1 MLSLLV
7 GTPGAGKTLYAID
20 IIKKIANNEAYEFK
34 NIQYVYTNISG
45 FKFDLFKD
53 NKVTFDKFIMKNFY
67 EHLEFLFSI
76 FCDNENND
84 NLDNLLQDYCKQ
96 HNLLNAYFIIDEAH
110 NHFDNQDKIKNWWFT
125 YHRHLNHEILLITQN
140 KSLINTQYRNIPE
153 VFIKAQPRSKAI
165 SKDVMRYFLYTEYR
179 MTQKF
184 STTQITVNQSYFDIY
199 KSGNISNQNRVGVK
213 FIKNFIFSILAS
225 LFLFGSLAYNMI
237 YSDTKNEEITN
248 NTSLPLDTSLPVQIQ
263 TITDN
268 KNNSIDLSDLKHMQL
283 LCSMKDKF
291 CLYKNQKI
299 NLDFYLR
306 MKDLQNFQEFSLTK
320 TIGDFYSLDVFV
332 SEDFFTIYN
341 QGVNNE
347 KNING
352 SNANQSISLFK

>member
-20 IIKKIANNEAYEFK
+20 IIKKIANNDAYEFK
-34 NIQYVYTNISG
+34 NIEYVYTNISG

-53 NKVTFDKFIMKNFY
+53 NKVTFDKFIMKSFY
-67 EHLEFLFSI
+67 EHLEVLFGI

-84 NLDNLLQDYCKQ
+84 NLDDLLQSYCKDN
-96 HNLLNAYFIIDEAH
+96 NLLNAYFIIDEAH

-165 SKDVMRYFLYTEYR
+165 SKNVMRYFLYTEYR

-184 STTQITVNQSYFDIY
+184 STSEITVNDTYFSIY
-199 KSGNISNQNRVGVK
+199 KSGNVSNQKRVGVK
-213 FIKNFIFSILAS
+213 FIKNFIFSIVAAVL
-225 LFLFGSLAYNMI
+225 LFSSLAYNMV
-237 YSDTKNEEITN
+237 YKDTTIDNETIKN
-248 NTSLPLDTSLPVQIQ
+248 PLSVSSTVQTPIIE
-263 TITDN
+263 TVEHVTT
-268 KNNSIDLSDLKHMQL
+268 DLSNLKYMQL
-283 LCSMKDKF
+283 LCSMQDNF

-299 NLDFYLR
+299 NLDFYKR
-306 MKDLQNFQEFSLTK
+306 MKEEQNFKEFSLTK
-320 TIGDFYSLDVFV
+320 TIGNFYSLDVFV
-332 SEDFFTIYN
+332 SENFFSIYN
-341 QGVNNE
+341 KGVNNE
-347 KNING
+347 KNNNG
-352 SNANQSISLFK
+352 VITNQGLSLFQ